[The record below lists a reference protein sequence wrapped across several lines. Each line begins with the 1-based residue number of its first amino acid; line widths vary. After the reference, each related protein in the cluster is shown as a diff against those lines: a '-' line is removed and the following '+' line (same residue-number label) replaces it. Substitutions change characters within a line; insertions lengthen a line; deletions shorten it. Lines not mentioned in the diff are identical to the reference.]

1 MDAFLNRREGT
12 LDELDEL
19 EVGKQKFLEIVKGL
33 DASVEVVIPT
43 TSSRSLFLISLTKG
57 SNRKFITVHEDDIL
71 DLPQEPGV
79 QSKTAALLQETLGTL

>member
-1 MDAFLNRREGT
+1 M
-12 LDELDEL
+12 DELDEL
-19 EVGKQKFLEIVKGL
+19 EEGKQKFLEIVKDL

-57 SNRKFITVHEDDIL
+57 TNRKFITVHEDDLL
-71 DLPQEPGV
+71 DLPQEAGV

>member
-1 MDAFLNRREGT
+1 M
-12 LDELDEL
+12 DELDEL
-19 EVGKQKFLEIVKGL
+19 EDGKQKFLEIVKGL

>member
-1 MDAFLNRREGT
+1 MS
-12 LDELDEL
+12 ELDEL
-19 EVGKQKFLEIVKGL
+19 EDGKLKFLEMVKNL

-57 SNRKFITVHEDDIL
+57 PNRKFITVHEDDIF

-79 QSKTAALLQETLGTL
+79 QSKTTALLQETLGTL

>member
-1 MDAFLNRREGT
+1 M
-12 LDELDEL
+12 DELDEL
-19 EVGKQKFLEIVKGL
+19 EEGKQKFLEIVKGL

-57 SNRKFITVHEDDIL
+57 TNRKFITVHEDDLL

-79 QSKTAALLQETLGTL
+79 QSRTSALLQETLGTL